1 MSRAWRAALCH
12 SSLARPF
19 LFSHVGRSSRDLLR
33 FPGQKST
40 RRDKV
45 WPAPSAVCCFCFP
58 LLQREEAPPP
68 LGKGC
73 GGASPFPAVPPGCPR
88 GLPPT
93 FFSPRLMLPGEVLV
107 WFHPGKT
114 LHSWEQSG
122 AHLSQPSAQGRVSG
136 ASGVLLSPW
145 ICAILTF
152 LPCPSSLRL
161 AGLTV
166 PVSKFGDE
174 GVARCVL

>member
-1 MSRAWRAALCH
+1 MVQVPTSRTVDPATSVSTSAKGLPDPLPKYHPWGRHPAVDEPCLEGCPVPQL
-12 SSLARPF
+12 LAQPF

-45 WPAPSAVCCFCFP
+45 WPAPSAICCFCFP

-107 WFHPGKT
+107 WFHREDTSQLGTIWSPSEPT
-114 LHSWEQSG
+114 LCSR
-122 AHLSQPSAQGRVSG
+122 QG
-136 ASGVLLSPW
+136 
-145 ICAILTF
+145 
-152 LPCPSSLRL
+152 LR
-161 AGLTV
+161 
-166 PVSKFGDE
+166 S
-174 GVARCVL
+174 